1 MAFDAIQEAFETLSS
16 PLKRDSYNA
25 EQRKRKGRPSLRK
38 IIRSLSG
45 EIYNIWSRVQLFWV
59 RVFRRGELRLE
70 FNELIGDKVVMMMT
84 AVMHT
89 AEHIVLLPSII
100 DRVRLVSEMSYDS
113 RSWLITAAFLAAII

>member
-16 PLKRDSYNA
+16 PLKRDGYNA

-59 RVFRRGELRLE
+59 RVFRRGELLLE

>member
-16 PLKRDSYNA
+16 PLKRDGYNA

-59 RVFRRGELRLE
+59 RVFRRGELLLE

-113 RSWLITAAFLAAII
+113 RSWLITTAFLAAII